1 MSVPALRFK
10 DEAGEDFPDWEAKK
24 IGDFILSHKG
34 GAPLKPSDFVKYGDF
49 EVIPKKAISSGGYLK
64 LDETEPTYC
73 SGDFFEANQRSVV
86 DSSYLIIT
94 LRDLVPSGPSIGYIV
109 KYTSNKKYI
118 LAQGVYGI
126 QIDEKLI
133 NDFLTQYSNTD
144 NYRVLMQT
152 MMVGSTQVHIRNS
165 DFFQT
170 PFSVP
175 CFKEQTKIANLLTA
189 VDEKITHLTQK
200 HDLLTQYKKG
210 VMQQIFSHSKER
222 SDCTVT
228 YPRGISQELRFKDDD
243 GQDFPE
249 WEEAGFDEL
258 FYVANNKKTQIK
270 SSDYLEQGNT
280 PIVDQG
286 QKHIVGYTNNTE
298 IYKDVPVIIFGD
310 HTRIL
315 KWIDF
320 VFASG
325 ADGTQVLKSTD
336 KLNLKF
342 GYYTLC
348 HIELPNLGYSRHM
361 KELKNQF
368 IIIPTSIVEQT
379 KIANFLTAIDDKI
392 TATQTQ
398 LQAVK
403 QYKQGLLQQMFV

>member
-1 MSVPALRFK
+1 MNVPQLRFK
-10 DEAGEDFPDWEAKK
+10 DEDGREFPEWVSEKLGK
-24 IGDFILSHKG
+24 IGAVLMCKRILKEQTLPMGNVPFYKIGTFGKQPDAYISNEIYKSF
-34 GAPLKPSDFVKYGDF
+34 KEKYSF
-49 EVIPKKAISSGGYLK
+49 PKKGDILISAAGTIGRTVVFDGLPAYFQDSNIVWIDNNDELVKNAFLYYL
-64 LDETEPTYC
+64 Y
-73 SGDFFEANQRSVV
+73 ANTTWNAENTTIARLYNDNLKSI
-86 DSSYLIIT
+86 LIN
-94 LRDLVPSGPSIGYIV
+94 VPSLP
-109 KYTSNKKYI
+109 
-118 LAQGVYGI
+118 
-126 QIDEKLI
+126 
-133 NDFLTQYSNTD
+133 
-144 NYRVLMQT
+144 
-152 MMVGSTQVHIRNS
+152 
-165 DFFQT
+165 
-170 PFSVP
+170 
-175 CFKEQTKIANLLTA
+175 EQTKIADFLTA
-189 VDEKITHLTQK
+189 VDEKITQLTQK
-200 HDLLTQYKKG
+200 CELLTQYKKG
-210 VMQQIFSHSKER
+210 VMQKIF
-222 SDCTVT
+222 
-228 YPRGISQELRFKDDD
+228 SQELRFKDDD

-258 FYVANNKKTQIK
+258 FYVANNKKIQIK

-325 ADGTQVLKSTD
+325 ADGTQLLKSTD

-342 GYYTLC
+342 GYYALC

-392 TATQTQ
+392 TATQAQ
-398 LQAVK
+398 LKAVK

>member
-1 MSVPALRFK
+1 MNMPALRFK
-10 DEAGEDFPDWEAKK
+10 DDDVLKSWKEDNLLNLSVDGFTNGVFNDPNKAG
-24 IGDFILSHKG
+24 
-34 GAPLKPSDFVKYGDF
+34 
-49 EVIPKKAISSGGYLK
+49 SGY
-64 LDETEPTYC
+64 
-73 SGDFFEANQRSVV
+73 
-86 DSSYLIIT
+86 
-94 LRDLVPSGPSIGYIV
+94 
-109 KYTSNKKYI
+109 
-118 LAQGVYGI
+118 
-126 QIDEKLI
+126 KLI
-133 NDFLTQYSNTD
+133 NVLDMYIDSTINEKRLSLVGLSDAEFKRNKVEHGEIFFTRSSLVKEGIAKSNVYLGHSQDITFD
-144 NYRVLMQT
+144 GHLIRMCPKKEVLNSVFTNYLLRTSKVRKQLVARGKTAT
-152 MMVGSTQVHIRNS
+152 MTTIGQADIAAVMITFPSLR
-165 DFFQT
+165 
-170 PFSVP
+170 
-175 CFKEQTKIANLLTA
+175 EQTKIAKFLSA
-189 VDEKITHLTQK
+189 VDEKISFLTQK

-210 VMQQIFSHSKER
+210 VMQQIF
-222 SDCTVT
+222 
-228 YPRGISQELRFKDDD
+228 SQELRFKDDD

-258 FYVANNKKTQIK
+258 FYVANNKKIQIK

-325 ADGTQVLKSTD
+325 ADGTQLLKSTD

-342 GYYTLC
+342 GYYALC

-392 TATQTQ
+392 TATQAQ
-398 LQAVK
+398 LKAVK